1 MMGTSPDIEIRVLNE
16 TDAADLWA
24 IRLEALQK
32 ESNAFGESAGEHQ
45 AISID
50 SFATRIRAASG
61 NLRLGAFL
69 DGQLVGILHF
79 HRSGRTKTRHRAS
92 IHAVYVKEPYRR
104 RGIAR
109 ALLTEILRIARL
121 QSGVEQIELAVGS
134 EQTAAKRLYESF
146 GFKYYGREKRALKVG
161 DDYVDQDLMVLRLV

>member
-16 TDAADLWA
+16 KDAADLWA

-32 ESNAFGESAGEHQ
+32 EPDAFGDSAGEHQ

-50 SFATRIRAASG
+50 SFASRMHAASG

-69 DGQLVGILHF
+69 NEQLVGMLRF
-79 HRSGRTKTRHRAS
+79 RRTGRTKTRHRAS
-92 IHAVYVKEPYRR
+92 IHGVYVKEPYRR
-104 RGIAR
+104 RGVAR
-109 ALLTEILRIARL
+109 ALLTEALRIARA

-146 GFKYYGREKRALKVG
+146 GFKYYGRERRALKI
-161 DDYVDQDLMVLRLV
+161 